1 MAGRAPTRQIRATG
15 RMPGPEAWRRQRHG
29 PSRRFGI
36 IVARFNEPIS
46 KRLLDGAVDAFR
58 GHGVPSDTLEVHW
71 VPGSFEL
78 PQAALT
84 LARTRRF
91 AALVCLG
98 VVIRGQTPHF
108 ELVAREA
115 AAGIREAAMRTGI
128 PISFGV
134 VTALTEDQAW
144 DRAGG
149 AVGNRGEEAA
159 LAALEMAEWVA
170 GLPRSTRGRGGRV
183 AR

>member
-1 MAGRAPTRQIRATG
+1 MTGRAPKRQLAG
-15 RMPGPEAWRRQRHG
+15 PPGT
-29 PSRRFGI
+29 RRFAVL
-36 IVARFNEPIS
+36 VARFNESIS
-46 KRLLDGAVDAFR
+46 KRLLDGALEAFR
-58 GHGVPSDTLEVHW
+58 GHGVPPSAVEVHW

-78 PQAALT
+78 PQAALQ

-98 VVIRGQTPHF
+98 VVIKGQTPHF
-108 ELVAREA
+108 DHVAREA
-115 AAGIREAAMRTGI
+115 ATGIREAAMHTGI

-134 VTALTEDQAW
+134 VTALTEEQAW

-149 AVGNRGEEAA
+149 SVGNRGEEAA

-170 GLPRSTRGRGGRV
+170 GLKRTARRCSSGRAGAAGSGSRGG
-183 AR
+183 